1 MTTTAPPAR
10 QGFKTVLASWIGT
23 TIEYYDFAIY
33 GLAASVI
40 FAKVF
45 FPTTDP
51 LVGTLISLSSFGVGY
66 VARPLGGLVFGHLGD
81 RVGRKAILVTTLTMM
96 GSATFLIGLIP
107 SYQQIGILA
116 PIVLVVSRIVQ
127 GVSLGGEYSGAT
139 LMTVEHAGERRRG
152 LHGGL
157 MNTGTGSGMIL
168 ANLAFLGVFGLPD
181 DQLLSWGW
189 RIPFLLS
196 AVLVI
201 IGLVVRLKIAESP
214 DFAEVKRRGEIRKL
228 PILDVLRHSGRSVVL
243 VTMGTVGAGVA
254 FTMTT
259 VFSLTYGKVALGMTS
274 GAMLAVLLPAALV
287 TVICVPLFGALADR
301 TGMRPVFVWGAASLL
316 VSPFVWFAL
325 LNTRQYG
332 LMLLGFVLL
341 FVGYSANY
349 AMFPGFFSLA
359 FPAAVRFSGLSVGFT
374 LGTIFGNAF
383 APAIGSGLLAS
394 GGGWVAL
401 ALYMAGTGAISLVA
415 GLLLREP
422 AREDTPPTPATTI
435 DSTPATR

>member
-1 MTTTAPPAR
+1 MTTPPR

-51 LVGTLISLSSFGVGY
+51 VVGTLISLSSFGVGY
-66 VARPLGGLVFGHLGD
+66 VARPLGGLVFGHFGD
-81 RVGRKAILVTTLTMM
+81 RVGRKVILVTTLTMM
-96 GSATFLIGLIP
+96 GSATILIGLIP
-107 SYQQIGILA
+107 SYRQIGVLA
-116 PIVLVVSRIVQ
+116 PILLVVARILQ
-127 GVSLGGEYSGAT
+127 GVSLGGEYSGAV
-139 LMTVEHAGERRRG
+139 LMTVEHAGARKRG
-152 LHGGL
+152 WHGGL

-168 ANLAFLGVFGLPD
+168 ANLAFLLVFGLPE

-201 IGLVVRLKIAESP
+201 LGLVVRLKIAESP
-214 DFAEVKRRGEIRKL
+214 DFAEVKRRGEVRKL
-228 PILDVLRHSGRSVVL
+228 PMLDVLRHSWRAVAL
-243 VTMGTVGAGVA
+243 VTLGTVGAGVA

-259 VFSLTYGKVALGMTS
+259 VFSLTYGKVALGMDG
-274 GAMLAVLLPAALV
+274 GAMLTVLLPAAVV
-287 TVICVPLFGALADR
+287 TVVFVPAFGALADR
-301 TGMRPVFVWGAASLL
+301 VGMRPVFVAGAATLL
-316 VSPFVWFAL
+316 VSPFVWLAL

-332 LMLLGFVLL
+332 LMLLGFALL

-383 APAIGSGLLAS
+383 APAIGSWLLAS
-394 GGGWVAL
+394 GGGWPAL
-401 ALYMAGTGAISLVA
+401 GLYMAAAGAISLVA

-422 AREDTPPTPATTI
+422 AGRAHASDDDGSRIGSTQATH
-435 DSTPATR
+435 